1 MSRRWLWLL
10 LWCLA
15 GTAWAGRATD
25 LPEGV
30 ELPMRVRLAV
40 RVLNITAMREVSGQ
54 VRLHLETT
62 QRWHDPRLVF
72 DAVRAGSQRI
82 DRVGDEAQA
91 YIRQIWTPGLLADNR
106 IGEMQSHSLAVSVHA
121 NGEVQLVERYESD
134 FRVAMNLAA
143 FPFDR
148 QQPTL
153 SFSLPRYPK
162 QEAILVAN
170 ERERRYSGIA
180 AILSVADW
188 RGLGMDFFGDETTG
202 WNAQHYSRLNT
213 TLHLERLS
221 ERYILRIFIP
231 IITVLAVS
239 IYILWAPA
247 LQAKDKGSIVFS
259 SLLALA
265 AISFTFE
272 ASFPGSISLNTPVA
286 QMISLGYVYLVLVLL
301 VDSVLAPACE
311 NPGAPRHALHLRIR
325 QQVRWLLPAM
335 MFVVCAGAAL
345 RAIPV

>member
-1 MSRRWLWLL
+1 MKRAWAWLL
-10 LWCLA
+10 LCWLA
-15 GTAWAGRATD
+15 GAVWAGPATE
-25 LPEGV
+25 LPEHV
-30 ELPMRVRLAV
+30 ELPVRVHLTV
-40 RVLNITAMREVSGQ
+40 RVLNITAMREISGQ

-62 QRWHDPRLVF
+62 QRWQDPRLAF
-72 DAVRAGSQRI
+72 DPVREGSQRI
-82 DRVGDEAQA
+82 DRVGDEARA
-91 YIRQIWTPGLLADNR
+91 YIRQIWTPGLQADNR

-121 NGEVQLVERYESD
+121 SGEVQLIERYESD
-134 FRVAMNLAA
+134 FRVGMNLAA
-143 FPFDR
+143 FPFDL

-162 QEAILVAN
+162 QSAILVAT
-170 ERERRYSGIA
+170 ERERRYSSIA
-180 AILSVADW
+180 GTLSVADW

-202 WNAQHYSRLNT
+202 WNARHYSRLNV

-221 ERYILRIFIP
+221 DRYILRIFIP

-301 VDSVLAPACE
+301 VDSLLAPACE
-311 NPGAPRHALHLRIR
+311 NPDSPRHALHQRIR
-325 QQVRWLLPAM
+325 RQVRWLLPAM
-335 MFVVCAGAAL
+335 MFIVCAGAAL